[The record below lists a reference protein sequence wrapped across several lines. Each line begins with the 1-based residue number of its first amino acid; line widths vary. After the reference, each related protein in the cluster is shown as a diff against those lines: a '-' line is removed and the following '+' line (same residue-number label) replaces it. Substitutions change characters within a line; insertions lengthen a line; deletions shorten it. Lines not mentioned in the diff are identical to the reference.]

1 MRLEGVEYKIRFNI
15 EALKAESW
23 VSRLTFSML
32 I

>member
-1 MRLEGVEYKIRFNI
+1 MRLEGVEYEISFHT

-23 VSRLTFSML
+23 VSRPTFSML